1 MAFFLPHH
9 PLTPRH
15 TLALDVD
22 PAQRIVRAPELAAWR
37 DADAAVAAAR
47 AQAEAIVSGAQA
59 AFEAECQR
67 GHAEGL
73 AQARR
78 ESAEH
83 MTQQVARADAFF
95 TQVEER
101 LVALVVQAVRR
112 IVGGYS
118 DGERALHAVR
128 NALAVMRN
136 QKQLTLRVHP
146 DQLEQVKARSA
157 ELRADFPV
165 VELLDVVPDA
175 RLAADACVLE
185 SEIGVVEAG
194 TEGQLAA
201 LEAAF
206 RRAGGSGGADGSSAG
221 GA

>member
-1 MAFFLPHH
+1 MAFFIPHQ

-15 TLALDVD
+15 TLALDID
-22 PAQRIVRAPELAAWR
+22 PAQRIVRAPELAAWQ

-59 AFEAECQR
+59 AFEAERQR
-67 GHAEGL
+67 GHAEGTE
-73 AQARR
+73 QARR
-78 ESAEH
+78 ECAQH
-83 MTQQVARADAFF
+83 MVQQVARADAFF
-95 TQVEER
+95 TQVEGR
-101 LVALVVQAVRR
+101 LVALVMQAVRR
-112 IVGGYS
+112 IVGGYN
-118 DGERALHAVR
+118 DGDRALHAVR

-136 QKQLTLRVHP
+136 QKQLTVRVHP
-146 DQLEQVKARSA
+146 GQVEHVKARTA

-206 RRAGGSGGADGSSAG
+206 RRACGAQGVV